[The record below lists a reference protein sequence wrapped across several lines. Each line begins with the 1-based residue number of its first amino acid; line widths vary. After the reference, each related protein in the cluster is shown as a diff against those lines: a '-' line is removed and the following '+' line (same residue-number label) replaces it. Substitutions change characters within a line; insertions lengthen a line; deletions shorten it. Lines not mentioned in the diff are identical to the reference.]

1 MTTREFLNAVIDMAN
16 AADTTKTFGSI
27 NATPADFIS
36 AAETLTAK
44 LDTRN
49 EKRKSADTK
58 EKKEVAARRAAV
70 LEFLK
75 NNEGEFT
82 RDAIA
87 AAVGITPGQAQNAAL
102 ILVGSGYAKKNEV
115 KVDKTKRVVYSIA

>member
-58 EKKEVAARRAAV
+58 EKKEVA
-70 LEFLK
+70 
-75 NNEGEFT
+75 N
-82 RDAIA
+82 
-87 AAVGITPGQAQNAAL
+87 PGMKQSYL
-102 ILVGSGYAKKNEV
+102 FPWGWGGS
-115 KVDKTKRVVYSIA
+115 RVFRWQD